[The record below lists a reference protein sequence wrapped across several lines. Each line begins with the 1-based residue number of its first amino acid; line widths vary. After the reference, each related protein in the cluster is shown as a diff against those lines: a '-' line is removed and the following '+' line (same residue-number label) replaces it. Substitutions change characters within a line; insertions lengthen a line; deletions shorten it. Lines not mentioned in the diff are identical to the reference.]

1 MADLGTRFQVL
12 DDSRDTITANAS
24 TTPHRHFSHIKWR
37 IETVQPPFDA
47 AALPFSSP
55 APLLF
60 AGDPEAGVDVDAAV
74 ERVSAEDD
82 ELVGGIRALIGV
94 DADGDAG
101 DCAAVSDEGCDA
113 IPRSFWPMLGK
124 SRAIGVQY

>member
-1 MADLGTRFQVL
+1 MLSRQEGINGRGTRLQVL
-12 DDSRDTITANAS
+12 DDNRDTITANAS
-24 TTPHRHFSHIKWR
+24 TTPHRHFSQIKWR

-60 AGDPEAGVDVDAAV
+60 TDAPEAGVDVDAAV

-82 ELVGGIRALIGV
+82 ELVGCIRALVGV
-94 DADGDAG
+94 DADGDVG
-101 DCAAVSDEGCDA
+101 VVAVASDEGCGA
-113 IPRSFWPMLGK
+113 IPRSF
-124 SRAIGVQY
+124 